1 MTLHAAVS
9 GWLLG
14 APSGANR
21 RLLALLAHAG
31 PALATGERITVLHRP
46 HFVPPPLARIEWQ
59 PIAIPAAPS
68 WRRALAEQRLL
79 PKHLRDLQ
87 ATVYDHGF
95 LPLPRVPVP
104 ACLVVHDVRGA
115 DGCSRWPRW
124 LARAVLRRSCR
135 RAAAV
140 IVPSEWTAARVRN
153 LAPGTVPIVVAN
165 AADPAPAIARAPSRP
180 LPANGYLLHVG
191 HLERRKN
198 LAVVVDALALVPR
211 AARPQ
216 LWLAGADAGE
226 LRPLLAR
233 AAVGVDVQALGT
245 VDDGELAA
253 LYGSARAV
261 VVPSLHEGFG
271 LPALEALAHGRA
283 VLVSAASALPEVVG
297 AHGTVLPPH
306 DARAWAAAIQAPQ
319 PVPDS
324 AARAR
329 HLAAFSWPNAAATL
343 LATWRRIAR

>member
-1 MTLHAAVS
+1 MTLHAVVS

-14 APSGANR
+14 PPSGANR

-31 PALATGERITVLHRP
+31 PALAAGERITVLHREE
-46 HFVPPPLARIEWQ
+46 FVPPRLDRIAWQ

-68 WRRALAEQRLL
+68 WRRALAEGRLL
-79 PKHLRDLQ
+79 PKHLRALR
-87 ATVYDHGF
+87 ATVHDHGF
-95 LPLPRVPVP
+95 LPLPRTGVP

-115 DGCSRWPRW
+115 DGFSRWPRW

-135 RAAAV
+135 AAAAIV
-140 IVPSEWTAARVRN
+140 VPSAWTAARVRA
-153 LAPGTVPIVVAN
+153 LAPGTAPIVVAN
-165 AADPAPAIARAPSRP
+165 AAAPAAVPTPPSRP

-198 LAVVVDALALVPR
+198 VAVVVDALALAPV
-211 AARPQ
+211 AQRPQ

-233 AAVGVDVQALGT
+233 AAAAGVDVIHLGA
-245 VDDGELAA
+245 VGDGELAA
-253 LYGSARAV
+253 LYLGAHAV
-261 VVPSLHEGFG
+261 VMPSLHEGFG

-283 VLVSAASALPEVVG
+283 VLVSATSALPEVVG

-306 DARAWAAAIQAPQ
+306 DARAWAAAIQAP
-319 PVPDS
+319 PAEVDVH
-324 AARAR
+324 ARAR
-329 HLAAFSWPNAAATL
+329 HLAAFSWPSAAATL

>member
-31 PALATGERITVLHRP
+31 PQLAPGERITVLHRAD
-46 HFVPPPLARIEWQ
+46 FVPPRIDRIEWQ
-59 PIAIPAAPS
+59 PIAIPAAPP

-79 PKHLRDLQ
+79 PRRLRELR
-87 ATVYDHGF
+87 ATVCDHGF

-140 IVPSEWTAARVRN
+140 MVPSAWTAARVRE
-153 LAPGTVPIVVAN
+153 LVPGTAPLVVAN
-165 AADPAPAIARAPSRP
+165 AVDAPATTRTPSRP

-198 LAVVVDALALVPR
+198 LAVVIDALALVPA

-216 LWLAGADAGE
+216 LWLAGADAGQ
-226 LRPLLAR
+226 LRALLAR
-233 AAVGVDVQALGT
+233 AAAGVDVIALGA

-261 VVPSLHEGFG
+261 VMPSLHEGFG

-283 VLVSAASALPEVVG
+283 VFVSATSALPEVVG

-306 DARAWAAAIQAPQ
+306 DARAWAAAIQAP
-319 PVPDS
+319 PAAAD
-324 AARAR
+324 AGARAR
-329 HLAAFSWPNAAATL
+329 HLAAYSWPNAAATL